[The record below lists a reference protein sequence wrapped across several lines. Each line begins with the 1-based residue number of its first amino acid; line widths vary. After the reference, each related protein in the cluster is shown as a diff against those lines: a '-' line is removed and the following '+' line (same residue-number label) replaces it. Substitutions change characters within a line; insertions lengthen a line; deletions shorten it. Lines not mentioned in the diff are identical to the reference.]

1 MARSEGVGKEVPG
14 RRVDEERLLEVV
26 VVRGALVAEVRLA
39 ELRLA
44 LRRLLRERDRVGVH
58 LAPALAVA
66 RREVRRVAARQL
78 GVVLLGGGL
87 AVLLGDLLVARVRV
101 RQLALALELDRGEDV
116 VDLRDRCGREVD
128 PALVEVAGQR
138 DDLARA
144 ERAWP
149 VPDLPLA
156 QRIPVDVEPSD
167 VPFEAVALDPR
178 RRCAGAAGLPPLCGP
193 SSETYLSGG
202 IAATARY
209 RARRVAT
216 SAWRSRLARDDLA
229 RHRDPRPRPRP
240 ARRPDRPDR
249 SAAAGAQGDRLP
261 PARPPPTGSDP
272 LRRRL
277 ERPRPPATRRR
288 LRPPRAAPGRRD
300 RRRRT
305 RARAPRSRPAASD
318 RRAGRPLERSVRA
331 RPRRHHAHQGA
342 RFRAHG
348 AQAARRTAR

>member
-178 RRCAGAAGLPPLCGP
+178 LALRGEDPRGELRRVLVADVDVLGGLVAGERPPAGAEPAGHSSVAGGALELQDCRRCAVH
-193 SSETYLSGG
+193 
-202 IAATARY
+202 
-209 RARRVAT
+209 RRKPIST
-216 SAWRSRLARDDLA
+216 
-229 RHRDPRPRPRP
+229 P
-240 ARRPDRPDR
+240 
-249 SAAAGAQGDRLP
+249 
-261 PARPPPTGSDP
+261 GS
-272 LRRRL
+272 
-277 ERPRPPATRRR
+277 
-288 LRPPRAAPGRRD
+288 RPPRATARVAPPPRRGAPLPP
-300 RRRRT
+300 
-305 RARAPRSRPAASD
+305 RARRSLIGIAIL
-318 RRAGRPLERSVRA
+318 G
-331 RPRRHHAHQGA
+331 
-342 RFRAHG
+342 
-348 AQAARRTAR
+348 